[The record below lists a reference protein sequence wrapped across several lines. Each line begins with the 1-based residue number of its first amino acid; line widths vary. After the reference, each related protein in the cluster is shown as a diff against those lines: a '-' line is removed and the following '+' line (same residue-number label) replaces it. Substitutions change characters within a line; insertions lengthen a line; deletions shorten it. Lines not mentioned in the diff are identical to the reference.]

1 MNWCRVPSRAPGR
14 IVSRGAEGCAVGK
27 SPWLIGAVCLQKC
40 AGFRFNQEADQL
52 SKLITCSQAPYS
64 HSINE
69 KTTLPTQGLLWESN
83 ETPGR
88 KAFENNKN
96 KVVLLCLASTQGCL
110 LVHSKPSINQ
120 LVLIPLLAVLW
131 TQKVQSFLSRKIAP
145 TKNISIL
152 LWTIPGIP
160 GTSNK
165 DEKKCVCSIE
175 ICVWVTGKPPKGYI

>member
-1 MNWCRVPSRAPGR
+1 MNWLVQSTQQSASGSM
-14 IVSRGAEGCAVGK
+14 VSRGAEGRAAGK

-40 AGFRFNQEADQL
+40 AGFRFSQEADQL
-52 SKLITCSQAPYS
+52 SKLITCS

-69 KTTLPTQGLLWESN
+69 KTTLPIQGLLWESN
-83 ETPGR
+83 ETPGM

-110 LVHSKPSINQ
+110 PVHSKPSFNQ
-120 LVLIPLLAVLW
+120 LVLKPLLAVLR
-131 TQKVQSFLSRKIAP
+131 TQRVQSFLSRKIAP